1 MTVWHLTLILSVFI
15 TSPSWGSVKAYF
27 NHNPKT
33 SYSEPYRNVT
43 RQGDNLEKVLLEQIQ
58 GARKSIFVA
67 VQELRLPLVAQA
79 LLQKKAQGVD
89 VRVILEHDYN
99 FTIMDPRNESEGQHE
114 ATKLSEL
121 KALVDVNRDNIAS
134 KQELETRDAVYMLR
148 AGKVPVMDD
157 TSDNSVGSGLMH
169 HKFMIVDG
177 LSTTISSA
185 NFTLSCIH
193 GDILTPGSRGN
204 PNSMV
209 VVGSAAVADIFEEE
223 FLHMWGNGRRGTFGQ
238 NKIPRGPRTVNVGGV
253 NITVQFSPT
262 SQRIDW
268 MSSVNGLIGLVINQA
283 KQSVNAALFVYSDQL
298 ISNVMEAR
306 NNAGVK
312 VGVLVENKFAFREY
326 SELLDLAGFG
336 IPNQACAYEAGNRP
350 WAKPGKEFGI
360 PSLAGGD
367 VLHHKFAVVDN
378 KIVVV
383 GSQNWSDAAN
393 FTNDETAIVIQDPR
407 ISEQFTQEYNRLRNL
422 TRVGVPN
429 HVLVEARKAQERC
442 AGRAF

>member
-1 MTVWHLTLILSVFI
+1 MTVWHLTLILSIFI
-15 TSPSWGSVKAYF
+15 TSHSWGSVKAYF
-27 NHNPKT
+27 NHNPRT

-43 RQGDNLEKVLLEQIQ
+43 RQGDNLEKVILDQIQ
-58 GARKSIFVA
+58 TARKSIFIA
-67 VQELRLPLVAQA
+67 VQELRLPLVAKA
-79 LLQKKAQGVD
+79 LILKKAQGVD

-99 FTIMDPRNESEGQHE
+99 FTIMEGRQAAEDQHE
-114 ATKLSEL
+114 ATKFTEL
-121 KALVDVNRDNIAS
+121 QALVDVNRDGKAS
-134 KQELETRDAVYMLR
+134 KEELESRDAVYMLR
-148 AGKVPVMDD
+148 AAKIPVIDD
-157 TSDNSVGSGLMH
+157 TSDSSVGSGLMH
-169 HKFMIVDG
+169 HKFIIVDG
-177 LSTTISSA
+177 LSTVISSA

-193 GDILTPGSRGN
+193 GDILAPGSRGN

-209 VVGSAAVADIFEEE
+209 VVGSAAVADIFGEE
-223 FLHMWGNGRRGTFGQ
+223 FLQMWGNGNNGTFGQ
-238 NKIPRGPRTVNVGGV
+238 NKTHRGARTVNVGGV
-253 NITVQFSPT
+253 KVTIQFSPT
-262 SQRIDW
+262 SARLDW
-268 MSSVNGLIGLVINQA
+268 TSSVNGLIALVINQA

-298 ISNVMEAR
+298 ISNVIETK

-326 SELLDLAGFG
+326 SELLDMAGFG
-336 IPNQACAYEAGNRP
+336 IPNQACEYEQGNRP

-360 PSLAGGD
+360 PSLANGD

-407 ISEQFTQEYNRLRNL
+407 ISDQFTQEYYRLKAL

-429 HVLVEARKAQERC
+429 HVIVEARKAQARC
-442 AGRAF
+442 AGRAH